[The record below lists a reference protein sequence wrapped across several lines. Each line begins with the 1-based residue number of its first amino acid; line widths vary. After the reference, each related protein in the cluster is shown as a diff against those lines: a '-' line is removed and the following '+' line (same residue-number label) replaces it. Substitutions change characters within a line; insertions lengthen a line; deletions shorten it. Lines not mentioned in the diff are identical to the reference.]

1 MDTEEGQRCTRSLA
15 NQRLKEK
22 LLHALQA
29 NEYVTVE
36 SILGEGKIDVDAVF
50 EVEDEGLVLAS
61 YKAGYWLPSFKL
73 AASWATGLHI
83 TVMLGHL
90 ESLLVLLEHNASIN
104 SKPNGKTPLHVACEV
119 CNLDCVKILISHG
132 AKLNAFSVSGHTP
145 LHYCKTKESVRCAKE
160 LIWSGADVNRQSDN
174 QAQETPLH
182 TAARIGIPEL
192 VAFYVSHGAVVDS
205 VNSSLETPLATAA
218 YWSLNIKEQKYSTKH
233 HLICRMLL
241 DYNANVNSRDIDRKS
256 PLHKAAWNCDH
267 ILMHMMLEAG
277 AEATSMD
284 VNGCAPQQY
293 VLKVTPVRA
302 AGQPEICYQ
311 LLLNHGAARIYP
323 PQFHKVLQECHSYPR
338 AIEVMV
344 NAYEHIK
351 ATYRWTKAIP
361 EDDLER
367 HRTFYESL
375 FEVCGNSPR
384 SLMHL
389 ARCAIRAVLRKR
401 CHRVIP
407 QLPLPNSLKKYVL
420 LEPQGRL
427 Y

>member
-1 MDTEEGQRCTRSLA
+1 MGTNAGQRCTRTLS
-15 NQRLKEK
+15 NQLLKDT
-22 LLHALQA
+22 LLRALQA
-29 NEYVTVE
+29 NDYLTVE
-36 SILGEGKIDVDAVF
+36 SILDEGKMDVDTIF
-50 EVEDEGLVLAS
+50 EMPDEGLVLAS
-61 YKAGYWLPSFKL
+61 YKSGYWMPSFKL
-73 AASWATGLHI
+73 TASWATGLHI
-83 TVMLGHL
+83 TAMLGHL
-90 ESLLVLLEHNASIN
+90 ESLQVLLDHKASIN

-119 CNLDCVKILISHG
+119 ANLDCVKILIAHG
-132 AKLNAFSVSGHTP
+132 ARLNVFSVSGHTP

-160 LIWSGADVNRQSDN
+160 LLWSGADVNLQSDN
-174 QAQETPLH
+174 QTQETPLH

-192 VAFYVSHGAVVDS
+192 VGFYVKHGAIVDS
-205 VNSSLETPLATAA
+205 VNSTLETPLSTAA
-218 YWSLNIKEQKYSTKH
+218 YWALNIKEQRYSSRH

-277 AEATSMD
+277 AQATTMD

-293 VLKVTPVRA
+293 VLKVTSVRA

-323 PQFHKVLQECHSYPR
+323 PQFHK
-338 AIEVMV
+338 
-344 NAYEHIK
+344 
-351 ATYRWTKAIP
+351 
-361 EDDLER
+361 R
-367 HRTFYESL
+367 HQAFYESL
-375 FEVCGNSPR
+375 FEVCSNSPR

-389 ARCAIRAVLRKR
+389 ARCAIRTILWKR

-407 QLPLPNSLKKYVL
+407 QLPLPTTLKKYLL